1 MKNLKQK
8 RLWHSLD
15 QLKQTQKF
23 KEFVENEF
31 PPLPDNSHL
40 VSRRKFI
47 SLMGASFALAGLV
60 SCRRPIEK
68 IIPYVKPPENSILGQ
83 PNYFATTMPF
93 ANTAQGLLIKTNEG
107 RPTKVEGNDLHPA
120 NLGATNIF
128 SQASV
133 LNLYDPDRAKSV
145 TLEGKKKSR
154 QDFVDDWQNQYKL
167 LGDKKGRG
175 VAVLSTAFSS
185 PTLARLADKFKN
197 TFPQAEWYVYEP
209 INNENVFQGIKTA
222 TGEQFFPVYHFDKAK
237 VILSLDF
244 DFLYSDP
251 DSVFYTQQF
260 SSGREAGHSLEDMNR
275 LYCVESVFSVTGAN
289 ADHRLCLTSQ
299 YMLPFLQSLITELNA
314 LGLKI
319 NIDDAEI
326 GSDIELNKE
335 WIKAV
340 ARDLYLNKGTSLI
353 VAGPNQPSVV
363 HALVL
368 LINKHLSNI
377 NNTVKYRQPVDSYR
391 SDTSGLYRL
400 QNQIQNNEIDTLII
414 LGGNP
419 VYNTPGDI
427 DFASLFKNVDYTVHL
442 SESFNET
449 SERVKWH
456 IPETHYMES
465 WGDAYSL
472 QGIAGI
478 IQPLIQP
485 LFDAHSNVEL
495 LNLLSSGED
504 VKGYDLVRDTW
515 VKILPKGNFEYQWQK
530 LLHDGYYSNTVDYKT
545 DFKINEKNISKN
557 VVKTLQSIKPVSK
570 ENPELICLASGNV
583 YDGRF
588 SNNGWLQELPD
599 PISKLSWD
607 NALYMNQKT
616 ADALS
621 VKNEDLVKIQLDDKT
636 VTAPVW
642 IVPGYADFT
651 LAIAHGYGRTKC
663 GDVGNNVGTNIYP
676 LQRQNAMNVIR
687 GIRIEK
693 TGKKYSL
700 ASTQD
705 HGSMEGRPLALEAS
719 LQEFLKHPEF
729 VHEHSEHPPLK
740 NLGFEHKYDKG
751 YQWGM
756 TIDLNRCIGCNAC
769 TIACQSENNIP
780 IVGKKQVKNGREM
793 HWIRLD
799 RYFTGEP
806 DNPGIIHQP
815 VACHHC
821 ENAPCEQVCPVAAT
835 IHDKEGLNLMTYN
848 RCVGTRYCSNNCP
861 YKVRRFNFFNY
872 TSDMPEIFKM
882 TQNPDVTVRSRGVM
896 EKCTYC
902 VQRINEAKLK
912 AKKQGTTVKDGELKT
927 ACQQA
932 CPAQAIQFGNIL
944 EENST
949 VVNLKQNHRAYE
961 MLAELNIRPRTSY
974 LARIKNINPEIE
986 KLEI

>member
-1 MKNLKQK
+1 
-8 RLWHSLD
+8 
-15 QLKQTQKF
+15 
-23 KEFVENEF
+23 
-31 PPLPDNSHL
+31 
-40 VSRRKFI
+40 
-47 SLMGASFALAGLV
+47 
-60 SCRRPIEK
+60 
-68 IIPYVKPPENSILGQ
+68 
-83 PNYFATTMPF
+83 
-93 ANTAQGLLIKTNEG
+93 
-107 RPTKVEGNDLHPA
+107 
-120 NLGATNIF
+120 
-128 SQASV
+128 
-133 LNLYDPDRAKSV
+133 
-145 TLEGKKKSR
+145 
-154 QDFVDDWQNQYKL
+154 
-167 LGDKKGRG
+167 
-175 VAVLSTAFSS
+175 
-185 PTLARLADKFKN
+185 
-197 TFPQAEWYVYEP
+197 
-209 INNENVFQGIKTA
+209 
-222 TGEQFFPVYHFDKAK
+222 
-237 VILSLDF
+237 
-244 DFLYSDP
+244 
-251 DSVFYTQQF
+251 
-260 SSGREAGHSLEDMNR
+260 
-275 LYCVESVFSVTGAN
+275 
-289 ADHRLCLTSQ
+289 
-299 YMLPFLQSLITELNA
+299 ML
-314 LGLKI
+314 
-319 NIDDAEI
+319 
-326 GSDIELNKE
+326 
-335 WIKAV
+335 
-340 ARDLYLNKGTSLI
+340 
-353 VAGPNQPSVV
+353 
-363 HALVL
+363 
-368 LINKHLSNI
+368 
-377 NNTVKYRQPVDSYR
+377 
-391 SDTSGLYRL
+391 
-400 QNQIQNNEIDTLII
+400 
-414 LGGNP
+414 
-419 VYNTPGDI
+419 
-427 DFASLFKNVDYTVHL
+427 
-442 SESFNET
+442 
-449 SERVKWH
+449 
-456 IPETHYMES
+456 
-465 WGDAYSL
+465 
-472 QGIAGI
+472 
-478 IQPLIQP
+478 
-485 LFDAHSNVEL
+485 
-495 LNLLSSGED
+495 
-504 VKGYDLVRDTW
+504 
-515 VKILPKGNFEYQWQK
+515 ILPWQ
-530 LLHDGYYSNTVDYKT
+530 LL
-545 DFKINEKNISKN
+545 
-557 VVKTLQSIKPVSK
+557 
-570 ENPELICLASGNV
+570 
-583 YDGRF
+583 
-588 SNNGWLQELPD
+588 
-599 PISKLSWD
+599 
-607 NALYMNQKT
+607 M
-616 ADALS
+616 
-621 VKNEDLVKIQLDDKT
+621 
-636 VTAPVW
+636 VTEE
-642 IVPGYADFT
+642 
-651 LAIAHGYGRTKC
+651 TKS

-676 LQRQNAMNVIR
+676 LQTQNAMNVIR

-872 TSDMPEIFKM
+872 TSDMPEISKM

-949 VVNLKQNHRAYE
+949 VVNLRQNHRAYE